1 MKEQPKDS
9 YEYYL
14 LKKHWKILT
23 KYYGDL
29 SYKHFYDHRLRYHMT
44 PQEIRFKAEAM
55 HPDLKTALDMK
66 DEFYEALRGMDEHE
80 ARDFLPNYIRRLKK
94 TKIKELRT
102 FSRTLENWFDEIIHS
117 FRCVDQETGEIV
129 RPHDSNA
136 IIEGMNN
143 KIKVI
148 KCVS

>member
-1 MKEQPKDS
+1 
-9 YEYYL
+9 
-14 LKKHWKILT
+14 
-23 KYYGDL
+23 
-29 SYKHFYDHRLRYHMT
+29 
-44 PQEIRFKAEAM
+44 
-55 HPDLKTALDMK
+55 
-66 DEFYEALRGMDEHE
+66 MDEHE
-80 ARDFLPNYIRRLKK
+80 ARDFLPNYLRRLKK